1 MQRPLR
7 LADLCAAAGEQLD
20 DDIEIEG
27 GPQLA
32 PNARCPITSKP
43 VSCKAACYRHCS
55 IPSVGLLLAALC
67 RSRCPITSKP
77 AHRAHLEGT
86 HVGAQQVVCPLS
98 DCWC

>member
-43 VSCKAACYRHCS
+43 VSWTAVCFTS
-55 IPSVGLLLAALC
+55 SLWDLTSMGLLLAAC
-67 RSRCPITSKP
+67 D
-77 AHRAHLEGT
+77 
-86 HVGAQQVVCPLS
+86 GACMP
-98 DCWC
+98 DCS